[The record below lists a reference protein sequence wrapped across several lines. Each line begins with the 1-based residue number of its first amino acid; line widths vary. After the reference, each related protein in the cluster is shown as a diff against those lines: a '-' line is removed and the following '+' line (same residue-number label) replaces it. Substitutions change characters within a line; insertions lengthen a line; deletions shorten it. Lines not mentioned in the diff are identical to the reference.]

1 MRGNSNMTLHSAAW
15 HKVVAAFV
23 AVATLLAMVII
34 SGVASGGAYAVDS
47 GHDLKEYV
55 HDVKVQKSTDGGSTW
70 SDFAGGTLQENEK
83 LRVTFAFEIPAGT
96 LTDTEAGRTFVYES
110 PVGITDTDATKDN
123 PGYFSSIK
131 AHYYF
136 EDNKIYIVFDSS
148 VVQENQTQPITN
160 GTFTFNSDAA
170 HVDDGDSGKYDFGG
184 GKKLDIKVNTK
195 GDLTVAKSHS
205 TISDDGSVEWTV
217 EVSSKAGTKPGE
229 NIAITD
235 VPSLGTI
242 DSSSITVNGG
252 TCSHTMTAGNQGF
265 TMSCPALEENGKY
278 TIVYTSKVDVA
289 DGEVTSQNN
298 SVTVKAKDKNDNEL
312 EKKAYDSVSWD
323 KKPTITKSDGALQE
337 DGSVQWTVTV
347 DATKLGDLNGWTLK
361 DIVTGGALEGNIT
374 VSPAVNGQTEFSQFP
389 ITFGENN
396 ASQVYTFTYTTKA
409 SDGVMPTESTNKAD
423 LTPPNGKD
431 SISTGD
437 KGVNPGPYN
446 PLAKTAGTVTLSKDE
461 KTTVV
466 PWTVTI
472 APKYSAEALPAGWKY
487 TDRLSDNQYLDSSQ
501 RSALETAIKVSF
513 QKAGLNEPEV
523 TFQENN
529 GKTVGFT
536 VQSSSPLNVGQTIEF
551 SYNATGTITQ
561 TWNGEQQYSNSGS
574 IGKFTVNPSITF
586 SPSNL
591 SWNLSK
597 IDAKTGSASD
607 STHEYNDSS
616 SMEQVGG
623 KPVMHWQVEV
633 NQVEHI
639 ADVSSYVDLTITE
652 RLPSGVSLSSMSFNM
667 GGEVN
672 LSVPSSDG
680 TAVTTIAGWWNLGDK
695 SFQVTVTRSGNV
707 LTIVV
712 PAGLLSTVAVYGGG
726 NNASWYKAELL
737 LDVRATIDD
746 VFVLGKTATVFK
758 NTAKLSDS
766 TGKDWGEKS
775 QSQKITRDDEW
786 DIVKKSSSYDQNG
799 QDSGKQNLVPYSI
812 VVNPNAMDL
821 DKNSD
826 TLTLND
832 EFTYDYKESNP
843 VEFNLNEVKVY
854 RYDSAS
860 GTKGEELDSSDY
872 TATPTSSAS
881 GDKRVNGLT
890 ITVPDSTALLIEYS
904 YKVVGQQNA
913 TVQVS
918 NNVTMKGKTSGV
930 SGQSVKVT
938 ESHGD
943 AQITK
948 MSFYKADSKDPS
960 NRLEGAFFDLYKWDG
975 TDWVRLCEGLR
986 TDSKGA
992 ITFSAA
998 KDSGNKECEENP
1010 NEVCGISSATIRLNE
1025 AYKLVETQAPEG
1037 YITPSGDDAIH
1048 YFMLRDKTAESTFPL
1063 TKPDDFP
1070 TDAIHIGGFEGY
1082 VLNDKETAKLPSTGG
1097 MGDAWFIGGGVLT
1110 VLVASF
1116 GLAESLKNAKRS
1128 KVSQK

>member
-123 PGYFSSIK
+123 LGYFSSIK

-501 RSALETAIKVSF
+501 RSALETAIKASF

-551 SYNATGTITQ
+551 SYNATGTIIQ

-616 SMEQVGG
+616 SMEQVDG

-639 ADVSSYVDLTITE
+639 ADVNSYVDLTITE

-672 LSVPSSDG
+672 LSVPSSD
-680 TAVTTIAGWWNLGDK
+680 
-695 SFQVTVTRSGNV
+695 
-707 LTIVV
+707 
-712 PAGLLSTVAVYGGG
+712 
-726 NNASWYKAELL
+726 
-737 LDVRATIDD
+737 DVSA
-746 VFVLGKTATVFK
+746 LGKTATVFK

-766 TGKDWGEKS
+766 TGKDWDEKS

-812 VVNPNAMDL
+812 VVNPNEMDL

-975 TDWVRLCEGLR
+975 TDWVRLCKGLR

-1037 YITPSGDDAIH
+1037 YITPSGDDATH